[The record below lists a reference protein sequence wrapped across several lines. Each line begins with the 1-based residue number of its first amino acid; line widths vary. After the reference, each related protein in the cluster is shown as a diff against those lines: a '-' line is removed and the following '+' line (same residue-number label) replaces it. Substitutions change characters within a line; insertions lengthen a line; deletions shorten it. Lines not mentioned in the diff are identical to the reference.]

1 MPKEPPQETPED
13 VPVTRLRDDIVIHN
27 ERVKLFSGFLNA
39 IGLGLIGFAVLR
51 PLTAET
57 MPLSLSTLWWGLTG
71 LVLHAVAHYILGMMR
86 KAETQ

>member
-1 MPKEPPQETPED
+1 MS
-13 VPVTRLRDDIVIHN
+13 RLRDDIVVHN

-51 PLTAET
+51 PLTADAVS
-57 MPLSLSTLWWGLTG
+57 MGVSTLWWGLTG

-86 KAETQ
+86 KAET